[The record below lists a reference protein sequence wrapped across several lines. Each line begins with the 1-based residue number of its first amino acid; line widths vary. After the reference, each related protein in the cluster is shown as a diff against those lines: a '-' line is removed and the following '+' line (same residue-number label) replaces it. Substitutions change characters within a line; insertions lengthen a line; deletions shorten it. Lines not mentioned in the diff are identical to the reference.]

1 MLNNLQQMHLKQLQK
16 EQFIKQQQQKLLI
29 ELQKISKTLRHNNSE
44 IIINDADKEIHQ
56 EIHQYIHLR
65 KNIIMIKII
74 KKI

>member
-1 MLNNLQQMHLKQLQK
+1 MHLKLLQK

-29 ELQKISKTLRHNNSE
+29 ELQKVSKTLRHNNSE

-56 EIHQYIHLR
+56 EIHQYIQLR